1 MICFCHFWRKKK
13 KLLVLSVAHTD
24 PFFCTSWAQKW
35 QFLEV
40 LAKNFQNYW
49 ITIKVININ

>member
-1 MICFCHFWRKKK
+1 MQKKK
-13 KLLVLSVAHTD
+13 IVLGRAAHTD
-24 PFFCTSWAQKW
+24 PLFWASLPKKW

-40 LAKNFQNYW
+40 LAKIFQNYW

>member
-1 MICFCHFWRKKK
+1 MICFCNFCKKK
-13 KLLVLSVAHTD
+13 KKIVLGVAHTD
-24 PFFCTSWAQKW
+24 PLFWASLPKKW